1 MSADDLGLIL
11 TLSVAIVFLA
21 IVGVL
26 VYRMR
31 K

>member
-11 TLSVAIVFLA
+11 TLVVAVVFLA
-21 IVGVL
+21 IILVL
-26 VYRMR
+26 VHRLR